1 MSKKKNGRITIA
13 PDLCTGCLRCALA
26 CSFFTSPE
34 KTFNLSNS
42 RITVL
47 PGYDLRQFEI
57 AFKDACDQCGICVQY
72 CEFGALNR
80 KKNTDKIIEEKH
92 ETGVADE

>member
-1 MSKKKNGRITIA
+1 MSRGNANRIAIA
-13 PDLCTGCLRCALA
+13 AEYCTGCLRCGLA

-42 RITVL
+42 KIMVV
-47 PGYDLRQFEI
+47 PSYDLAQFEI
-57 AFKDACDQCGICVQY
+57 ELSDGCNHCGVCVQY

-80 KKNTDKIIEEKH
+80 HKDVDTS
-92 ETGVADE
+92 TQG